1 MQRENLEQKWQSIIK
16 NLNTEGLQ
24 MIDKLM
30 GGIAGMEEYNIN
42 TTEERIAEIRQERAA
57 QAAVQEEERKAEQE
71 KEYFA
76 RMRKDIAERD
86 TKIAAFTGRERIF
99 WNKIVKVKSIADI
112 GKYSMKYWQTMLIA
126 ELFNN
131 NYLNACYNEFCYG
144 FYQGMQYMKNQKKKG
159 GVANGK

>member
-42 TTEERIAEIRQERAA
+42 TTEKRIAEIRQERAA
-57 QAAVQEEERKAEQE
+57 QAAVQEEERRAEQE

-76 RMRKDIAERD
+76 RMRKNIAERD
-86 TKIAAFTGRERIF
+86 AKIAAFTGRERIF
-99 WNKIVKVKSIADI
+99 WDKIVKVKSIADI

-126 ELFNN
+126 ELFDN
-131 NYLNACYNEFCYG
+131 NYINACYNEFCYG

>member
-76 RMRKDIAERD
+76 RI
-86 TKIAAFTGRERIF
+86 
-99 WNKIVKVKSIADI
+99 
-112 GKYSMKYWQTMLIA
+112 
-126 ELFNN
+126 
-131 NYLNACYNEFCYG
+131 
-144 FYQGMQYMKNQKKKG
+144 KNR
-159 GVANGK
+159 

>member
-1 MQRENLEQKWQSIIK
+1 MQREELEQKWQSTIQ
-16 NLNTEGLQ
+16 NLNIEGLQ
-24 MIDKLM
+24 LIDQFM
-30 GGIAGMEEYNIN
+30 GGIAEMEEYNIN
-42 TTEERIAEIRQERAA
+42 TTEERKEEIKQERKARA
-57 QAAVQEEERKAEQE
+57 ERQEEERRAEQG

-86 TKIAAFTGRERIF
+86 AKIAAFTGRERIF

-126 ELFNN
+126 ELFDN
-131 NYLNACYNEFCYG
+131 NYINACYNEFCYG

-159 GVANGK
+159 GIANGK

>member
-1 MQRENLEQKWQSIIK
+1 MQREELEQKWQSTIQ
-16 NLNTEGLQ
+16 NLNIEGLQ
-24 MIDKLM
+24 LIDQFM
-30 GGIAGMEEYNIN
+30 GGIAEMEEYNIN
-42 TTEERIAEIRQERAA
+42 TTEERKEEIKQERKARA
-57 QAAVQEEERKAEQE
+57 ERQEEERRAEQE

-86 TKIAAFTGRERIF
+86 AKIAAFTGRERIF

-126 ELFNN
+126 ELFDN
-131 NYLNACYNEFCYG
+131 NYINACYNEFCYG

-159 GVANGK
+159 GIANGK

>member
-1 MQRENLEQKWQSIIK
+1 MQRENLEQKWKNILS

-24 MIDKLM
+24 MIDHLL
-30 GGIAGMEEYNIN
+30 GGIAEMEEYNIN

-57 QAAVQEEERKAEQE
+57 LAAIQEEERKAEQE

-86 TKIAAFTGRERIF
+86 AKIAAFTGRERIF
-99 WNKIVKVKSIADI
+99 WNKIVKVKSITDI

-144 FYQGMQYMKNQKKKG
+144 FYQGMQYMKNKKKKG
-159 GVANGK
+159 GVTNGK